1 MPKPITPTQLTYYHI
16 CPRKLWLFSNS
27 ITMEQNSDLVYEGKL
42 IGEYSYPQ
50 RSEKYTELQ
59 LNYAKID
66 YYDAKKRVVHEV
78 KKSDKMEHAHIAQ
91 TQYYL
96 YLLETELGI
105 ESPTAVIE
113 YPKLR
118 EKVAVQAL
126 NEEDRK
132 AIRGWLIEIE
142 NILDREICPPRLE
155 KKSKCSSC
163 SYFEFCWIDEE

>member
-1 MPKPITPTQLTYYHI
+1 MKAIIPSLVNMYHI
-16 CPRKLWLFSNS
+16 CKREMWLHANS
-27 ITMEQNSDLVYEGKL
+27 ITMEQTSDLVYEGKL
-42 IGEYSYPQ
+42 IGEYCYPQ
-50 RSEKYTELQ
+50 RAEKYTELQ

-66 YYDAKKRVVHEV
+66 YYDAKNRIVHEV

-118 EKVAVQAL
+118 EKLAVQAL

-142 NILDREICPPRLE
+142 NILGKEICPPRLE
-155 KKSKCSSC
+155 KKSMCNSC
-163 SYFEFCWIDEE
+163 SYFEFCWTDEA